1 MRLFLAFLPLLFIGF
16 AAHAQQAHINW
27 MTLEEAM
34 AAQADEP
41 RTIMMDVY
49 TQWCGP
55 CKMMMANTFTQPAL
69 IAYLNEHYYAVKFDA
84 ESAEPVT
91 FKGQTFTNPGFNP
104 AARGRNAP
112 HELSRALGVSAYPTL
127 LFLTEKGDIITPL
140 TGYKSAQQLEIFL
153 KFFAEVWQPGSG
165 QAEWDAYQAAFQGT
179 F

>member
-1 MRLFLAFLPLLFIGF
+1 
-16 AAHAQQAHINW
+16 

-104 AARGRNAP
+104 VARGRNTP
-112 HELSRALGVSAYPTL
+112 HELSQALGVSAYPTL
-127 LFLTEKGDIITPL
+127 IFLTEKGDIITPL

-153 KFFAEVWQPGSG
+153 KFFAEAWRPGSG
-165 QAEWDAYQAAFQGT
+165 QAEWDAYQAAFQGS